1 MGIRWRRKGV
11 SARSSRRVR
20 VETYPRGRRRE
31 VLGSE
36 VDSLGNEDTDGD
48 GELVE
53 GDERST
59 DVGGRDL
66 SLHHG
71 DHHRD
76 ESDTG
81 SGDDSSSD
89 ESSDVGYSRLD
100 QGANTEDGRG
110 SDETTSSTED

>member
-1 MGIRWRRKGV
+1 MGIRWRRKSV

-20 VETYPRGRRRE
+20 VETYPRGRRGE

-36 VDSLGNEDTDGD
+36 VDSLGNEDTDGN

-81 SGDDSSSD
+81 SSDDSSSD
-89 ESSDVGYSRLD
+89 ETGDVRDDCLD
-100 QGANTEDGRG
+100 EGTDTEDGR
-110 SDETTSSTED
+110 SRDETASSTED